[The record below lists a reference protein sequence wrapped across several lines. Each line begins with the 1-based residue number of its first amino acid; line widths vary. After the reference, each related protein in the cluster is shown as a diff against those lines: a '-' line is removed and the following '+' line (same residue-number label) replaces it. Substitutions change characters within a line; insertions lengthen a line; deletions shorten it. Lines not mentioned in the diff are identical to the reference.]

1 MHIRLISC
9 LWRRKEKKEK
19 KRKKRPISVQFIRYS
34 RRCLIRYLEIANGLL
49 VYPHATLANVYHEG
63 SSLNGTSP
71 KAEIK
76 ASDL

>member
-1 MHIRLISC
+1 ME
-9 LWRRKEKKEK
+9 KEEKKGK
-19 KRKKRPISVQFIRYS
+19 KKLISVQFIRYS
-34 RRCLIRYLEIANGLL
+34 RRRLIRYLEIANGVL
-49 VYPHATLANVYHEG
+49 VYLHASLVDVYQEG

>member
-1 MHIRLISC
+1 MHSSDLMSVEKK
-9 LWRRKEKKEK
+9 RKERKKKEK
-19 KRKKRPISVQFIRYS
+19 KAYHVQFIRYS
-34 RRCLIRYLEIANGLL
+34 RRCLIRYLEIANGL
-49 VYPHATLANVYHEG
+49 YSHATLANVYHEG